1 MVEGSA
7 LCSVQAYVPNKP
19 PEFLFS
25 LSYRVFIPSYISSVK
40 VQLVDCSTRN
50 RSSESC
56 PVLLKLRARAPPV
69 HNSSAVDCRE
79 NMPCELEVPL
89 LSWEQWYYIL
99 VERYLSIADVYFR
112 IGVQVKG
119 KNLKNFVSECFWSYG
134 MYSRRSHETNLH
146 LFMRI

>member
-1 MVEGSA
+1 MF
-7 LCSVQAYVPNKP
+7 CIVQCPNLPNKP
-19 PEFLFS
+19 PEFNS
-25 LSYRVFIPSYISSVK
+25 CLSYRVFIPSYISSVK

-50 RSSESC
+50 RSGESC

-99 VERYLSIADVYFR
+99 VERYLSTADVYFR

-119 KNLKNFVSECFWSYG
+119 KKYFCEGFWS
-134 MYSRRSHETNLH
+134 SRL
-146 LFMRI
+146 